1 MSNVM
6 RYRNYFARI
15 EYDDEDGILFG
26 RIAGIRDGVG
36 FHAASV
42 DELRM
47 AFREAV
53 DDYVTTCAKFRK
65 EPQKPIRAE

>member
-6 RYRNYFARI
+6 RYRNYSARI
-15 EYDDEDGILFG
+15 VYDEEDGILFR

-36 FHAASV
+36 FHAARV
-42 DELRM
+42 DELRK

-53 DDYVTTCAKFRK
+53 NDYIATCARVGKKPRK
-65 EPQKPIRAE
+65 PR